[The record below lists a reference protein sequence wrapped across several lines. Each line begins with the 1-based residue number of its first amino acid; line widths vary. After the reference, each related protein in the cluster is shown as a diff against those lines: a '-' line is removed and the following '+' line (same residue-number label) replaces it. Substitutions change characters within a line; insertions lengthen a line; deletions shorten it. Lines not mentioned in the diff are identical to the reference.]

1 MKKINVL
8 FLVPVIFAA
17 CQSKPA
23 ADTAVAKTDTLTYPF
38 GIKSPDQW
46 DMNHDT
52 KNSQL
57 ALNLLKA
64 FEGSDTAKLRTYF
77 ADTVE
82 LWYDGGQFTGNIG
95 ELNKMVKQE
104 LSPYSEVK
112 LRIVDVES
120 VKAKAAP
127 NDEWV
132 SIWYIQSTK
141 DKAGKPDSV
150 ALVND
155 MLIKNNRV
163 TKLHEYARHF
173 TERK

>member
-1 MKKINVL
+1 MKKIHLL
-8 FLVPVIFAA
+8 FFVPIIFAA

-23 ADTAVAKTDTLTYPF
+23 AETTEAKKDTLTYPF
-38 GIKSPDQW
+38 GIKPPDQW

-104 LSPYSEVK
+104 LAPFSQVK

-120 VKAKAAP
+120 VKAKATP

-141 DKAGKPDSV
+141 DKAGKVDSV

-173 TERK
+173 TPQK

>member
-1 MKKINVL
+1 MKKNYLL
-8 FLVPVIFAA
+8 FFVPIIFAA

-23 ADTAVAKTDTLTYPF
+23 ADIAVTKKDTLTYPF
-38 GIKSPDQW
+38 GVKTPDQW

-52 KNSQL
+52 KNSLL

-64 FEGSDTAKLRTYF
+64 FESNDTAKLRNYF
-77 ADTVE
+77 ADSVE
-82 LWYDGGQFTGNIG
+82 LWYDGGQFNGKVG
-95 ELNKMVKQE
+95 QLNKMVKE
-104 LSPYSEVK
+104 EFAPYSEVK

-120 VKAKAAP
+120 VKGKKTP

-132 SIWYIQSTK
+132 SIWYIQKTK
-141 DKAGKPDSV
+141 DKTGKADSV

-173 TERK
+173 SMKK

>member
-1 MKKINVL
+1 MKKIHLL
-8 FLVPVIFAA
+8 FFVPILFAA
-17 CQSKPA
+17 CQSKPV
-23 ADTAVAKTDTLTYPF
+23 ADTAEAKKDTLTYPF

-64 FEGSDTAKLRTYF
+64 FEGSDTAKLRTLF

-104 LSPYSEVK
+104 LAPFSEVK

-141 DKAGKPDSV
+141 DKAGKADSV

-173 TERK
+173 NQPK